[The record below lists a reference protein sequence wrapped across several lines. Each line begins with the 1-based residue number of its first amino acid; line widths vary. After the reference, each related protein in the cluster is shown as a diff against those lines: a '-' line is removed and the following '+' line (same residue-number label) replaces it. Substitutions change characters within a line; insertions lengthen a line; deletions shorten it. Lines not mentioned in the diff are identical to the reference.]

1 MEKIKVGDWVRCP
14 KLERDNR
21 RFTPGKMY
29 EILEMGKLYD
39 TRFGTYFRI
48 RSDEGEVLVCN
59 TRVDSYIE
67 DKDWEIVTYES
78 NLKEIL
84 E

>member
-14 KLERDNR
+14 KLERKNH
-21 RFTPGKMY
+21 RFTSGKMY

-59 TRVDSYIE
+59 TGEDSYIE
-67 DKDWEIVTYES
+67 GKDWEIVTYER
-78 NLKEIL
+78 NLERIL

>member
-1 MEKIKVGDWVRCP
+1 MEKIRVGDWVRCP
-14 KLERDNR
+14 KLERENH

-29 EILEMGKLYD
+29 KILRTGVLYN

-48 RSDEGEVLVCN
+48 RSDEGEDLVCN
-59 TRVDSYIE
+59 TGEDSYIE

-78 NLKEIL
+78 SLERIL